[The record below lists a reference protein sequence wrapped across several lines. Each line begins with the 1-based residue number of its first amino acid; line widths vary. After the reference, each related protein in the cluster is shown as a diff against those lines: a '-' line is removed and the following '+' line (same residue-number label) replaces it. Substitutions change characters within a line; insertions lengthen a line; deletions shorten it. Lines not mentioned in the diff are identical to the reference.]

1 MIRFSESNPSIKKE
15 KDKMNK
21 TIRRKNLLKVSGITV
36 GVLALSSTLLVAP
49 SQAAP
54 ATGSPIKVGVLT
66 DMTGAFAIVGKSN
79 KAVAQ
84 FTIDEINKS
93 GGVLGHKL
101 VMDLADGGSAPDVA
115 TQAASRLVNQDH
127 VSMVVGG
134 VASFTR
140 VAVRGVIATRGKTL
154 YVWPASYEGNECT
167 NNVWNTGSAPN
178 QQVDPTVKYL
188 LAQGKKTFFL
198 AGSDYLYPRNI
209 LARVR
214 QDVLAGGG
222 SIVGEEYVPLDM
234 TDASNLTSKVVAA
247 NADALFEVV
256 VLPGTAPFIKGVVD
270 AGYKG
275 TIAGTLFDEG
285 INPLIGTEAQGLIGV
300 QDYYGPIKDAFSQ
313 SEVAKFNAQHPEA
326 KGLFTSTFNAPA
338 WYRSIY
344 LWKAA
349 VEKAGSFDTAKV
361 NKAMD
366 SVSLSKSIGGPVG
379 FAPGTKHLKLSMYLG
394 QSNGDGSET
403 VLKSLGQISPYQCSA
418 ATN

>member
-1 MIRFSESNPSIKKE
+1 MLKIKSI
-15 KDKMNK
+15 
-21 TIRRKNLLKVSGITV
+21 RKNLVFA
-36 GVLALSSTLLVAP
+36 GVAISVLSLTSPFLISS
-49 SQAAP
+49 SQAAGGN
-54 ATGSPIKVGVLT
+54 APIKIGVLT

-101 VMDLADGGSAPDVA
+101 VMDLADGGSDPAIA

-127 VSMVVGG
+127 VAMVVGG

-140 VAVRGVIATRGKTL
+140 VAVRGVIATRGKTI
-154 YVWPASYEGNECT
+154 YIWPASYEGNECT

-188 LAQGKKTFFL
+188 LSKGKKKFFL
-198 AGSDYLYPRNI
+198 AGSDYLYPRSI

-214 QDVLAGGG
+214 QDVIAGGG

-234 TDASNLTSKVVAA
+234 TDASNLVSKTLSA
-247 NADALFEVV
+247 NADAVFEVV
-256 VLPGTAPFIKGVVD
+256 VLPGTAPYIKGLVD
-270 AGYKG
+270 GGYTG

-285 INPLIGTEAQGLIGV
+285 INPLIGQQAQGLIGV

-313 SEVAKFNAQHPEA
+313 AEVAKFNAQHPEA
-326 KGLFTSTFNAPA
+326 KGLFASTFNAPA

-349 VEKAGSFDTAKV
+349 VEKAKSFDTAKV

-366 SVSLSKSIGGPVG
+366 SVSLSKAIGGPVA
-379 FAPGTKHLKLSMYLG
+379 FVPGTKHLKLSMYLG
-394 QSNGDGSET
+394 QSNGNGSET
-403 VLKSLGQISPYQCSA
+403 VLKSLGQIAPYQCANAS
-418 ATN
+418 N

>member
-1 MIRFSESNPSIKKE
+1 MLSRKFFAEKK
-15 KDKMNK
+15 MGR
-21 TIRRKNLLKVSGITV
+21 TIAFAAGLAGLFATIT
-36 GVLALSSTLLVAP
+36 LAPTEAASTV
-49 SQAAP
+49 
-54 ATGSPIKVGVLT
+54 KVGVLT
-66 DMTGAFAIVGKSN
+66 DMTGAFGIVGKSN

-84 FTIDEINKS
+84 FTIDEINAN
-93 GGVLGHKL
+93 GGVLGRKL
-101 VMDLADGGSAPDVA
+101 VMDLADSATDPAVA
-115 TQAASRLVNQDH
+115 TQVASRLVNQDH
-127 VSMVVGG
+127 VAVVVGG

-140 VAVRGVIATRGKTL
+140 VAVRDVIAKRGKTL
-154 YVWPASYEGNECT
+154 YIWPASYEGNECSP
-167 NNVWNTGSAPN
+167 NVWNTGSAPN

-188 LAQGKKTFFL
+188 LAHGKKTFFL

-234 TDASNLTSKVVAA
+234 TDASNLTSKVLAA

-270 AGYKG
+270 GGYKG

-285 INPLIGTEAQGLIGV
+285 INPLIGKQAQGLLNV
-300 QDYYGPIKDAFSQ
+300 QDYFGPVTDSFTK
-313 SEVAKFNAQHPEA
+313 SEVAKFNKQHPEA
-326 KGLFTSTFNAPA
+326 AGLFASTFNGPA

-366 SVSLSKSIGGPVG
+366 SIGLKQSIGGPVK
-379 FAPGTKHLKLSMYLG
+379 FVPGTKHVSLPMYLG

-403 VLKSLGQISPYQCSA
+403 ILKNLGAIPPYECASKQ
-418 ATN
+418 

>member
-1 MIRFSESNPSIKKE
+1 M
-15 KDKMNK
+15 
-21 TIRRKNLLKVSGITV
+21 VSGIAV
-36 GVLALSSTLLVAP
+36 GVLALTSALLVAP

-54 ATGSPIKVGVLT
+54 AKGSPIKVGVLT

-101 VMDLADGGSAPDVA
+101 VMDLADGGSDPAIA

-127 VSMVVGG
+127 VAMVVGG

-140 VAVRGVIATRGKTL
+140 VAVRGVIAGRGNTT
-154 YVWPASYEGNECT
+154 YIWPASYEGNECT
-167 NNVWNTGSAPN
+167 KNVWNTGSAPN
-178 QQVDPTVKYL
+178 QQVDPTVNYL
-188 LAQGKKTFFL
+188 LSQGKKSFFL

-234 TDASNLTSKVVAA
+234 TDASNLTSKVLASK
-247 NADALFEVV
+247 ADALFEVV

-270 AGYKG
+270 GGFKG

-285 INPLIGTEAQGLIGV
+285 INPLIGSQAQGLIGV
-300 QDYYGPIKDAFSQ
+300 QDYYAPITDSFSQ
-313 SEVAKFNAQHPEA
+313 AEVAKFNKEHPEA
-326 KGLFTSTFNAPA
+326 AGLFASTFNAPA
-338 WYRSIY
+338 WYRSMY

-366 SVSLSKSIGGPVG
+366 SVSLTKSIGGPVG

-403 VLKSLGQISPYQCSA
+403 VLKSLGQIAPYQCANAS
-418 ATN
+418 N

>member
-1 MIRFSESNPSIKKE
+1 M
-15 KDKMNK
+15 
-21 TIRRKNLLKVSGITV
+21 RKNHASKPSKNKEIDAMKMLTRGRRPLAVSSV
-36 GVLALSSTLLVAP
+36 AVSVLALTSGMLATP

-66 DMTGAFAIVGKSN
+66 DMTGAFGLVGKSN

-101 VMDLADGGSAPDVA
+101 VMDLADGGSDPAIA

-127 VSMVVGG
+127 VAMVVGG

-140 VAVRGVIATRGKTL
+140 VAVRNVIATRGKTI

-167 NNVWNTGSAPN
+167 KNVWNTGSAPN

-214 QDVLAGGG
+214 QDVIAGGG

-247 NADALFEVV
+247 KADALFEVV

-285 INPLIGTEAQGLIGV
+285 INPLIGTQAQGLIGV
-300 QDYYGPIKDAFSQ
+300 QDYYGPIKDTFSQ

-349 VEKAGSFDTAKV
+349 VEKAGSFDTVKV

-366 SVSLSKSIGGPVG
+366 SVSLAKSIGGPVG

-403 VLKSLGQISPYQCSA
+403 VLKSLGQITPFQCA
-418 ATN
+418 TATN

>member
-1 MIRFSESNPSIKKE
+1 MKKIQRGH
-15 KDKMNK
+15 KPLM
-21 TIRRKNLLKVSGITV
+21 VSGIAV
-36 GVLALSSTLLVAP
+36 GVLALVGTLLVAP
-49 SQAAP
+49 NQASA
-54 ATGSPIKVGVLT
+54 AGGPIKIGVLT

-93 GGVLGHKL
+93 GGVMGRQL
-101 VMDLADGGSAPDVA
+101 VMDLADGGSDPAIA
-115 TQAASRLVNQDH
+115 TQAASRLVNQDK
-127 VSMVVGG
+127 VAMVVGG

-140 VAVRGVIATRGKTL
+140 VAVRGVIAGRGNTI
-154 YVWPASYEGNECT
+154 YIWPASYEGNECT
-167 NNVWNTGSAPN
+167 KNVWNTGSAPN

-234 TDASNLTSKVVAA
+234 TDASNLTSKVLASK
-247 NADALFEVV
+247 ADAVFEVV

-270 AGYKG
+270 GGYKG

-285 INPLIGTEAQGLIGV
+285 INPLIGSQAQGLIGV

-313 SEVAKFNAQHPEA
+313 AEVAKFNVEQPDA
-326 KGLFTSTFNAPA
+326 KGLFASTFNAPA

-349 VEKAGSFDTAKV
+349 VEKAKSFDTAKV

-366 SVSLSKSIGGPVG
+366 SVSLKKSIGGPVG
-379 FAPGTKHLKLSMYLG
+379 FAPGTKHLKLSMYVG

-403 VLKSLGQISPYQCSA
+403 VLKSLGQLPPLQCADAS
-418 ATN
+418 N

>member
-1 MIRFSESNPSIKKE
+1 MKKIMWGQ
-15 KDKMNK
+15 KPLM
-21 TIRRKNLLKVSGITV
+21 VSGIAV
-36 GVLALSSTLLVAP
+36 GVAALVGTLLVAP
-49 SQAAP
+49 TQASA
-54 ATGSPIKVGVLT
+54 AGSPIKIGVLT

-93 GGVLGHKL
+93 GGVMGRQL
-101 VMDLADGGSAPDVA
+101 VMDLADGGSDPAIA
-115 TQAASRLVNQDH
+115 TQAASRLVNQDK
-127 VSMVVGG
+127 VAMVVGG

-140 VAVRGVIATRGKTL
+140 VAVRGVIAGRGNTI
-154 YVWPASYEGNECT
+154 YIWPASYEGNECT
-167 NNVWNTGSAPN
+167 KNVWNTGSAPN

-188 LAQGKKTFFL
+188 LGQGKKTFFL

-234 TDASNLTSKVVAA
+234 TDASNLTSKVLASK
-247 NADALFEVV
+247 ADAVFEVV

-270 AGYKG
+270 GGYKG

-285 INPLIGTEAQGLIGV
+285 INPLIGSQAQGLIGV

-313 SEVAKFNAQHPEA
+313 AEVAKFNTEQPDA
-326 KGLFTSTFNAPA
+326 KGLFASTFNAPA

-349 VEKAGSFDTAKV
+349 VEKAKSFDTAKV
-361 NKAMD
+361 NRAMD
-366 SVSLSKSIGGPVG
+366 SVSLKKSIGGPVG

-403 VLKSLGQISPYQCSA
+403 VLKSLGQLPPLQCADAS
-418 ATN
+418 N

>member
-1 MIRFSESNPSIKKE
+1 MKKIMWGQ
-15 KDKMNK
+15 KPLM
-21 TIRRKNLLKVSGITV
+21 VSGIAV
-36 GVLALSSTLLVAP
+36 GVAALVGTLLVAP
-49 SQAAP
+49 NQASA
-54 ATGSPIKVGVLT
+54 AGAPIKIGVLT

-93 GGVLGHKL
+93 GGVMGRQL
-101 VMDLADGGSAPDVA
+101 VMDLADGGSDPAIA
-115 TQAASRLVNQDH
+115 TQAASRLVNQDK
-127 VSMVVGG
+127 VAMVVGG

-140 VAVRGVIATRGKTL
+140 VAVRGVIAGRGNTI
-154 YVWPASYEGNECT
+154 YIWPASYEGNECT
-167 NNVWNTGSAPN
+167 KNVWNTGSAPN

-234 TDASNLTSKVVAA
+234 TDASNLTSKVLASK
-247 NADALFEVV
+247 ADAVFEVV

-270 AGYKG
+270 GGYKG

-285 INPLIGTEAQGLIGV
+285 INPLIGSQAQGLIGV

-313 SEVAKFNAQHPEA
+313 AEVAKFNTEQPDA
-326 KGLFTSTFNAPA
+326 KGLFASTFNAPA

-349 VEKAGSFDTAKV
+349 VEKAKSFDTAKV

-366 SVSLSKSIGGPVG
+366 SVSLKKSIGGPVG

-403 VLKSLGQISPYQCSA
+403 VLKSLGQLPPLQCADAS
-418 ATN
+418 N

>member
-1 MIRFSESNPSIKKE
+1 MKKIMWGQ
-15 KDKMNK
+15 KPLM
-21 TIRRKNLLKVSGITV
+21 VSGIAV
-36 GVLALSSTLLVAP
+36 GVAALVGTLLVAP
-49 SQAAP
+49 TQASA
-54 ATGSPIKVGVLT
+54 AGAPIKIGVLT

-93 GGVLGHKL
+93 GGVMGRQL
-101 VMDLADGGSAPDVA
+101 VMDLADGGSDPAIA
-115 TQAASRLVNQDH
+115 TQAASRLVNQDK
-127 VSMVVGG
+127 VAMVVGG

-140 VAVRGVIATRGKTL
+140 VAVRGVIAGRGNTI
-154 YVWPASYEGNECT
+154 YIWPASYEGNECT
-167 NNVWNTGSAPN
+167 KNVWNTGSAPN

-188 LAQGKKTFFL
+188 LGQGKKTFFL

-234 TDASNLTSKVVAA
+234 TDASNLTSKVLASK
-247 NADALFEVV
+247 ADAVFEVV

-270 AGYKG
+270 GGYKG

-285 INPLIGTEAQGLIGV
+285 INPLIGSQAQGLIGV

-313 SEVAKFNAQHPEA
+313 AEVAKFNTEQPDA
-326 KGLFTSTFNAPA
+326 KGLFASTFNAPA

-349 VEKAGSFDTAKV
+349 VEKAKSFDTAKV
-361 NKAMD
+361 NRAMD
-366 SVSLSKSIGGPVG
+366 SVSLKKSIGGPVG

-403 VLKSLGQISPYQCSA
+403 VLKSLGQLPPLQCADAS
-418 ATN
+418 N